1 MKNGF
6 VITAILLAALI
17 TFSLRALP
25 FAVFRGNR
33 SMPAWL
39 DRLGKALPSAIMAVL
54 VVYCLKDAAD
64 GGSRAAAG
72 LIAALATA
80 VLYKWRHNTFLGIAG
95 GTAVYM
101 ALLHTL

>member
-33 SMPAWL
+33 SMP
-39 DRLGKALPSAIMAVL
+39 VL
-54 VVYCLKDAAD
+54 VVYCLKGAAD
-64 GGSRAAAG
+64 GGPRAAAG
-72 LIAALATA
+72 LTAALATA